1 MRYLNKHVYRVLK
14 QNRGYTI
21 LLFLMVVLTSFM
33 YFFVEFSVDRNQVH
47 IQEYAETQHL
57 EDFRFQLQ
65 EDADRLHVLEEIH
78 TEAIIEEKR
87 FKKVTQDST
96 NYYLLS
102 PPKKLNVPYLSEGR
116 LPVAS
121 TEIALMP
128 QYMDKHA
135 LTIGDSITIE
145 NRDLTIVGSMF
156 LPDYQS
162 FIPFNDLK
170 QDYNQATFG
179 VVTPDVYHEINGQEE
194 RYYAAQFKPD
204 VDSGSAEVRISS
216 DPAFSYLA
224 FDSGLESSTEPLT
237 AIDSNQSLAQSFLF
251 LFTLITLFIFYMF
264 YTRFVRLH
272 RQDFGCFKAMGYTAR
287 QISHA
292 SLVYSLILSTAG
304 GLVGMVLAFF
314 GSSVLIHMYAQM
326 YSFPFWERGL
336 ELRSILFGLLIPI
349 IGTVLVTWM
358 SIFPFLR
365 QETFHV
371 MHNTIKPLPNGRLTT
386 ALQSV
391 ISLLPERLRLPL
403 RVVLRKW
410 NAIFLSAAAIFLMTL
425 LFIMSSSL
433 YQSSGAALES
443 QTTGMHYR
451 YDIRYPNLKEDEVTS
466 HRSSMYYLRQSV
478 QLVEVDGQKLSG
490 ELVGMD
496 DQGTQV
502 QLMNHDNTP
511 ILPAELDGIVVSEAT
526 SSLYDI
532 QSGDTVQL
540 IINHQPHNVSVHE
553 ISRNGEADTIYTSKT
568 QLARWMNVSPSM
580 HNGEYSNDSSQD
592 SNARVVTAE
601 DKLAAL
607 RSDAVSSQS
616 SAVINQVAGI
626 LVGFLLIYLVILLNV
641 QDSHKDM
648 HILRLLGYNHRD
660 INRMLI
666 DVYKPLFVLLYLIAV
681 PIAILAARAILR
693 MISLQT
699 GDYIPFQIHW
709 WILILILIL
718 ILLQYQ
724 LVVSLFK
731 RKMFQQSRVMEFA
744 DSLGSD

>member
-1 MRYLNKHVYRVLK
+1 MRYLNKHVYRLLK

-33 YFFVEFSVDRNQVH
+33 YFFVEFSVDRNQVR
-47 IQEYAETQHL
+47 IQEYAESQHL

-65 EDADRLHVLEEIH
+65 EDTDRSRVLEKIH

-87 FKKVTQDST
+87 FKKVTQIST
-96 NYYLLS
+96 NYYLLA
-102 PPKKLNVPYLSEGR
+102 PPQMLNVPYLLEGR

-121 TEIALMP
+121 TEVALML
-128 QYMDKHA
+128 QYMDNHA
-135 LTIGDSITIE
+135 LTIGDSITIGSH
-145 NRDLTIVGSMF
+145 NLTIVGSMF

-179 VVTPDVYHEINGQEE
+179 VVTPDMYHMINGQEE
-194 RYYAAQFKPD
+194 RYYAAQFKPG
-204 VDSGSAEVRISS
+204 VDSGSAELRLSS

-224 FDSGLESSTEPLT
+224 FDSGLESSTEPLI
-237 AIDSNQSLAQSFLF
+237 AIDSNQSLAHSFLF

-264 YTRFVRLH
+264 YTRFIRLH
-272 RQDFGCFKAMGYTAR
+272 RQDFGCFKALGYTAR
-287 QISHA
+287 QISCA
-292 SLVYSLILSTAG
+292 PLVYSLILSTAG
-304 GLVGMVLAFF
+304 GLVGMVLGFF
-314 GSSVLIHMYAQM
+314 GSSVLIQMYAQM

-336 ELRSILFGLLIPI
+336 ELRSILFGLWIPV

-358 SIFPFLR
+358 AIFPFLR
-365 QETFHV
+365 QETFYV
-371 MHNTIKPLPNGRLTT
+371 MHNTIKPLPNGRLT
-386 ALQSV
+386 AAFQSV
-391 ISLLPERLRLPL
+391 IGLLPETLRLPL

-410 NAIFLSAAAIFLMTL
+410 NAIFLSATAIFLMTL
-425 LFIMSSSL
+425 LFIMSASL
-433 YQSSGAALES
+433 YQSSGVALES
-443 QTTGMHYR
+443 QTAGMNYM
-451 YDIRYPNLKEDEVTS
+451 YDIRYPDLREDEVTS
-466 HRSSMYYLRQSV
+466 HSSSMYYLRQSI
-478 QLVEVDGQKLSG
+478 QLRGVEGQKFSV

-502 QLMNHDNTP
+502 QLMNHDNTL
-511 ILPAELDGIVVSEAT
+511 ILPSELDGIVVSEAT
-526 SSLYDI
+526 RWLYGI

-540 IINHQPHNVSVHE
+540 IINHQPHNVSVRE
-553 ISRNGEADTIYTSKT
+553 ISQNGEADTIYTSKT

-580 HNGEYSNDSSQD
+580 HNGEYSNGGPLD

-601 DKLAAL
+601 NKLATL

-648 HILRLLGYNHRD
+648 HILRLLGYSHRD
-660 INRMLI
+660 INRMLV
-666 DVYKPLFVLLYLIAV
+666 DVYKPLFVLLYMLVI
-681 PIAILAARAILR
+681 PFAILAARAILH

-709 WILILILIL
+709 WVLILILIL

-724 LVVSLFK
+724 LVVTLFK
-731 RKMFQQSRVMEFA
+731 RKVFKQTQGMELA
-744 DSLGSD
+744 DSLGIY

>member
-1 MRYLNKHVYRVLK
+1 MRYLNKHVYRLLK
-14 QNRGYTI
+14 QNCGYTI

-33 YFFVEFSVDRNQVH
+33 YFFVEFSVDRNQVR

-65 EDADRLHVLEEIH
+65 EDTDRSRVLEKIH

-87 FKKVTQDST
+87 FKKVTQIST
-96 NYYLLS
+96 NYYLLA
-102 PPKKLNVPYLSEGR
+102 PPQMLNVPYLLEGR

-121 TEIALMP
+121 TEVALML
-128 QYMDKHA
+128 QYMDNHA
-135 LTIGDSITIE
+135 LTIGDSITIG
-145 NRDLTIVGSMF
+145 NHNLTIVGSMF

-179 VVTPDVYHEINGQEE
+179 VVTPDMYHMINGQEE
-194 RYYAAQFKPD
+194 RYYAAQFKPG
-204 VDSGSAEVRISS
+204 VDSGSAELRLSS

-224 FDSGLESSTEPLT
+224 FDSGLESSTEPLI
-237 AIDSNQSLAQSFLF
+237 AIDSNQSLAHSFLF

-264 YTRFVRLH
+264 YTRFIRLH
-272 RQDFGCFKAMGYTAR
+272 RQDFGCFKALGYTAR
-287 QISHA
+287 QISCA
-292 SLVYSLILSTAG
+292 PLVYSLILSTAG
-304 GLVGMVLAFF
+304 GLVGMVLGFF
-314 GSSVLIHMYAQM
+314 GSSVLIQMYAQM

-336 ELRSILFGLLIPI
+336 ELRSILFGLWIPV

-358 SIFPFLR
+358 AIFPFLR
-365 QETFHV
+365 QETFYV
-371 MHNTIKPLPNGRLTT
+371 MHNTIKPLPNGRLT
-386 ALQSV
+386 AAFQSV
-391 ISLLPERLRLPL
+391 IGLLPETLRLPL

-410 NAIFLSAAAIFLMTL
+410 NAIFLSATAIFLMTL
-425 LFIMSSSL
+425 LFIMSASL
-433 YQSSGAALES
+433 YQSSGVALES
-443 QTTGMHYR
+443 QTTGMNYM
-451 YDIRYPNLKEDEVTS
+451 YDIRYPDLREDEATS
-466 HRSSMYYLRQSV
+466 HGTSMYYLRQSV
-478 QLVEVDGQKLSG
+478 QLIGVDGQEFSG

-496 DQGTQV
+496 NQGTQV
-502 QLMNHDNTP
+502 QFMNHENTL

-526 SSLYDI
+526 CRLYGI

-540 IINHQPHNVSVHE
+540 IINHQPHNVSVRE

-601 DKLAAL
+601 NKLAAL

-641 QDSHKDM
+641 QDSQKDM
-648 HILRLLGYNHRD
+648 HILRLLGYSHRD
-660 INRMLI
+660 INRMLV
-666 DVYKPLFVLLYLIAV
+666 DVYKPLFVLLYMLAV
-681 PIAILAARAILR
+681 PFAILTARAILR

-709 WILILILIL
+709 WILILILTI

-731 RKMFQQSRVMEFA
+731 RKVFKQTKG
-744 DSLGSD
+744 LGLECIPSHE